1 MHTVRS
7 VPIRKIIAMRFVKIA
22 ADAALPSS
30 VRNVEHIDDST
41 RQGVIVKKVN
51 RVYLSRN
58 RSLADFDAKF
68 GRGIIEK
75 KLRKAMR
82 SREPVRLLEIGCG
95 EGRVL
100 MELRKLFP
108 TVELHGINKKP
119 WPAMKGP
126 KSLIATATN
135 YGILTKEEA
144 RQVLLPE
151 LHFSD
156 ATELR
161 FPDGYFDVVISQV
174 SIYQIKRKD
183 LLLEEIWRV
192 LKKGGKAFLHVDS
205 MYEDYPDFIS
215 QETPRFNIYK
225 NKRLHP
231 LRRFIKELRD
241 KGYDI
246 TCRITSSNQA
256 GDADLKRT
264 HIVMHKNTEA
274 CLELNLSFD
283 ELSSFDL
290 SVLGKIFKGDKLV
303 GYRSV
308 FHMETISK

>member
-1 MHTVRS
+1 
-7 VPIRKIIAMRFVKIA
+7 MRFAKNA
-22 ADAALPSS
+22 ADGALPSGF
-30 VRNVEHIDDST
+30 RNVERITDST
-41 RQGVIVKKVN
+41 KRGSVMGNVKK
-51 RVYLSRN
+51 VYLSRN
-58 RSLADFDAKF
+58 RNLGDFDAKF
-68 GRGIIEK
+68 GRGIIES
-75 KLRKAMR
+75 KLRKALR
-82 SREPVRLLEIGCG
+82 SCEPVRLLEIGCG

-108 TVELHGINKKP
+108 AVELHGINKKP

-126 KSLIATATN
+126 KSLIATAAN
-135 YGILTKEEA
+135 YGIFTKEEA
-144 RQVLLPE
+144 RRVSLPA
-151 LHFSD
+151 LHFYD

-161 FPDGYFDVVISQV
+161 FPGGYFDVVISQV
-174 SIYQIKRKD
+174 SFYLMKRKD
-183 LLLEEIWRV
+183 LLLEEVWRV

-215 QETPRFNIYK
+215 QETPRFIIYK

-231 LRRFIKELRD
+231 LRRFIKEMRV

-246 TCRITSSNQA
+246 TCKMAFGNQA
-256 GDADLKRT
+256 GDKDLKRT

-274 CLELNLSFD
+274 CLELSLSFD

-303 GYRSV
+303 GHRSV
-308 FHMETISK
+308 FHMETPARQALTRPNPS

>member
-1 MHTVRS
+1 
-7 VPIRKIIAMRFVKIA
+7 MRCAKNAIDGA
-22 ADAALPSS
+22 QSGR
-30 VRNVEHIDDST
+30 VRNVERIADST
-41 RQGVIVKKVN
+41 KQGVTVGNVK

-68 GRGIIEK
+68 GGGVIEK
-75 KLRKAMR
+75 TLRKALR

-108 TVELHGINKKP
+108 SVELHGINKKP
-119 WPAMKGP
+119 WPAMRGP
-126 KSLIATATN
+126 KSLIATAIN
-135 YGILTKEEA
+135 YGIFTKQEA
-144 RQVLLPE
+144 MRVSLPA
-151 LHFSD
+151 LHFYD

-174 SIYQIKRKD
+174 SIYQMKRKD

-192 LKKGGKAFLHVDS
+192 LKKGGKAFLHIDS

-215 QETPRFNIYK
+215 QETPRFIIYK
-225 NKRLHP
+225 NNRLHP
-231 LRRFIKELRD
+231 LSRFIKELKD
-241 KGYDI
+241 KGYDM
-246 TCRITSSNQA
+246 TCKMAFGTQA
-256 GDADLKRT
+256 GDADLKRA
-264 HIVMHKNTEA
+264 HIVMHKNREA
-274 CLELNLSFD
+274 KLELNLAFD
-283 ELSSFDL
+283 DLSSFDL

-308 FHMETISK
+308 FRIETINQ

>member
-1 MHTVRS
+1 
-7 VPIRKIIAMRFVKIA
+7 MRFAKNAIDSV
-22 ADAALPSS
+22 LPGRI
-30 VRNVEHIDDST
+30 RNAGRIDDST
-41 RQGVIVKKVN
+41 KQGVIVGNVK

-68 GRGIIEK
+68 GGGVIEK
-75 KLRKAMR
+75 TLRKALT

-108 TVELHGINKKP
+108 SVELHGINKKP
-119 WPAMKGP
+119 WPAMSGP
-126 KSLIATATN
+126 KSLIATAVN
-135 YGILTKEEA
+135 YGIFTKEEA
-144 RQVLLPE
+144 RRASLPV
-151 LHFSD
+151 LHFYD

-174 SIYQIKRKD
+174 SIYQMKRKD
-183 LLLEEIWRV
+183 LLLQQIWRV
-192 LKKGGKAFLHVDS
+192 LKKGGKAFLHIDS

-215 QETPRFNIYK
+215 QETPRFIIYK
-225 NKRLHP
+225 NNRLHP
-231 LRRFIKELRD
+231 LRRFIKELKD

-246 TCRITSSNQA
+246 TCKTAFGTQA

-264 HIVMHKNTEA
+264 YIVMHKNTDA
-274 CLELNLSFD
+274 KLELNLAFD

-290 SVLGKIFKGDKLV
+290 SVLEKIFKGDKLV

-308 FHMETISK
+308 FQMGTKFK

>member
-1 MHTVRS
+1 MRLTVHCQAGSETLGASPTQPNR
-7 VPIRKIIAMRFVKIA
+7 V
-22 ADAALPSS
+22 SS
-30 VRNVEHIDDST
+30 VGN
-41 RQGVIVKKVN
+41 VKK
-51 RVYLSRN
+51 VYLSRN

-68 GRGIIEK
+68 GGGVIEK
-75 KLRKAMR
+75 TLRKAMT

-108 TVELHGINKKP
+108 SVELHGINKKP
-119 WPAMKGP
+119 WPAMRGP
-126 KSLIATATN
+126 KSLIATAMN
-135 YGILTKEEA
+135 YGIFTKEEA
-144 RQVLLPE
+144 RRVSLPV
-151 LHFSD
+151 LHFYD

-174 SIYQIKRKD
+174 SIYQMKRKD
-183 LLLEEIWRV
+183 LLLQEVWRV
-192 LKKGGKAFLHVDS
+192 LKKGGKAFLHIDS
-205 MYEDYPDFIS
+205 MYEDYPDFIN
-215 QETPRFNIYK
+215 QETPRFIIYK
-225 NKRLHP
+225 NNRLHP

-246 TCRITSSNQA
+246 TCKMAFGNQA

-274 CLELNLSFD
+274 KLELNLAFD

-308 FHMETISK
+308 FQMETLSLARRKADVP

>member
-1 MHTVRS
+1 M
-7 VPIRKIIAMRFVKIA
+7 
-22 ADAALPSS
+22 
-30 VRNVEHIDDST
+30 
-41 RQGVIVKKVN
+41 KK
-51 RVYLSRN
+51 VYLSRN

-68 GRGIIEK
+68 GGGVIEK
-75 KLRKAMR
+75 TLRKALR

-108 TVELHGINKKP
+108 SVELHGINKKP
-119 WPAMKGP
+119 WPAMSGP
-126 KSLIATATN
+126 KSLIATAMN
-135 YGILTKEEA
+135 YGIFTKEEA
-144 RQVLLPE
+144 RRVLLPV
-151 LHFSD
+151 LHFYD

-174 SIYQIKRKD
+174 SIYQMKRKD
-183 LLLEEIWRV
+183 LLLQEVWRV
-192 LKKGGKAFLHVDS
+192 LKKGGKAFLHIDS

-215 QETPRFNIYK
+215 QETPRFIIYK
-225 NKRLHP
+225 NNRLHP

-246 TCRITSSNQA
+246 TCRMAFGNQA

-274 CLELNLSFD
+274 RLELNLAFD

-290 SVLGKIFKGDKLV
+290 SVLEKIFKGDKLV

-308 FHMETISK
+308 FHMETLSFCR